1 MSIEIS
7 RPSDRDAI
15 LAVARSVGVFSEEEV
30 ATVDELFEGFLKSPE
45 KSGYN
50 FLSYREGEAIL
61 GFACWGPT
69 ALSKGA
75 VDLYWIATSAEAQG
89 KGVARALF
97 NAVVEAAQA
106 AGRWLM
112 VIWTSDRP
120 EYAAARNFYLRLG
133 CTLTVQL
140 ADFYDRDEALCVF
153 TLRLEGLSP
162 QNPSK
167 LA

>member
-1 MSIEIS
+1 MPVEMT
-7 RPSDRDAI
+7 RPSDRAAI
-15 LAVARSVGVFSEEEV
+15 LAVARSVTVFSDEEV
-30 ATVDELFEGFLKSPE
+30 DTVEELFEGYLKSPE

-75 VDLYWIATSAEAQG
+75 VDLYWIATAAEAQG
-89 KGVARALF
+89 KGVATALF
-97 NAVVEAAQA
+97 DAAGKAARA

-120 EYAAARNFYLRLG
+120 EYQAARNFYQRMG
-133 CTLTVQL
+133 CDLTVQL
-140 ADFYDRDEALCVF
+140 ADFYDRGEALCVF
-153 TLRLEGLSP
+153 TLRLDALSP
-162 QNPSK
+162 QNRPE

>member
-1 MSIEIS
+1 MPVEIS
-7 RPSDRDAI
+7 RPSDRTAI
-15 LAVARSVGVFSEEEV
+15 LAVARSVEVFSDEEV
-30 ATVDELFEGFLKSPE
+30 NTVEELFDGYLESPE

-50 FLSYREGEAIL
+50 FLSYREGEALL

-75 VDLYWIATSAEAQG
+75 VDLYWIATATEAQG
-89 KGVARALF
+89 KGVAKALF
-97 NAVVEAAQA
+97 AAVVEAARA

-120 EYAAARNFYLRLG
+120 EYQAARNFYLRMG
-133 CTLTVQL
+133 CDLAVQL

-153 TLRLEGLSP
+153 TLRFEPLPP
-162 QNPSK
+162 QNRPL